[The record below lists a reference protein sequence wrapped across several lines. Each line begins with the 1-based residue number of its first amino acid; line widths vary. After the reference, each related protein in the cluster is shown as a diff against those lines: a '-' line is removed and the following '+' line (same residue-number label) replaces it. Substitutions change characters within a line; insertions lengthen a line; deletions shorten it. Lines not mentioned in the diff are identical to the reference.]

1 MARFRNHTGYPLTV
15 SDLRR
20 TVPPGGEFDWPAY
33 DRAKHGTV
41 TGCTRLDEP
50 GPAAPPATPPL
61 MPPAAPPPATPPPG
75 DGGKPRTTTAA
86 DAAGKEND

>member
-33 DRAKHGTV
+33 DPGKHGTV

-50 GPAAPPATPPL
+50 EASPAAPPATPPL
-61 MPPAAPPPATPPPG
+61 TPPATPPPG

-86 DAAGKEND
+86 DAAGKETD